1 MSTATNSVVLLID
14 STEKL
19 ADTDDTGD
27 SVRASVRSLFAQHAR
42 RLKLPGIHA
51 VYSVPRDLTVL
62 EPQAL
67 SISYEGGVPSLTA
80 VTIEHKGHTPNLVGV
95 AVLLDV
101 LRKRHAE
108 VGRLVERDELL
119 TRLVTASGGN
129 LRDLLFLVRSVIART
144 FALPVG
150 DRTVDAAIKV
160 MANDFRYLT
169 ADERQW
175 LQTLADD
182 QWPKLD
188 TDADRRRFS
197 EFLERQVVLP
207 YRNGDEWHDVTPP
220 VRDLL
225 A

>member
-1 MSTATNSVVLLID
+1 M
-14 STEKL
+14 
-19 ADTDDTGD
+19 
-27 SVRASVRSLFAQHAR
+27 
-42 RLKLPGIHA
+42 
-51 VYSVPRDLTVL
+51 
-62 EPQAL
+62 
-67 SISYEGGVPSLTA
+67 
-80 VTIEHKGHTPNLVGV
+80 
-95 AVLLDV
+95 

-129 LRDLLFLVRSVIART
+129 LRNLLFLVRSVIART

-150 DRTVDAAIKV
+150 DRTVDAAITA

-175 LQTLADD
+175 LETLAKD

-207 YRNGDEWHDVTPP
+207 YRNGDDWYDVTPP
-220 VRDLL
+220 VRNLL
-225 A
+225 P